1 MALGSSIARG
11 LVQGLG
17 AGAQFAVGKQSQ
29 RKERKEA
36 EESQWRTF
44 TKQTDYLTAIQE
56 EKTKQT
62 REFQTGERVAGQ
74 EFQTEQTGKS
84 QAFQA
89 RQADKGFKQR
99 SVLQAQSY
107 ATQLKNFK
115 QQSMF
120 TQDLQGIKAQGKKQQ
135 NFESFAKMTPEQ
147 LAFQVAQQRASVY
160 PADQRGNII
169 NQTLQQLKGSDK
181 ASLLDNLGQTQ
192 ANYSQWKDRPEF
204 ADAIP
209 KQTALG
215 TEVNMEE
222 MFKYEQPADAN
233 SEVKK
238 MTEGQQKRQVIYDSI
253 STTMKLQ
260 LGGNIDPAVSRHI
273 GSFFPNG
280 LQSGESGANFENRS
294 SMMVNTLLQRG
305 EIVQIE
311 DTWMLRTDAEAVVAQ
326 QRSELTAAQERHD
339 AQVGANTVLANQA
352 PQGTSAVS
360 QQPIPQ
366 LDVGQGTSPSKQAF
380 FEKEAEQKIA
390 GQSKALAKDF
400 NKTATLQTHKTLGEL
415 EGKVTALSPEA
426 QGYLYGA
433 GGVSETIRDLKAK
446 KGDKGA
452 QEALAFL
459 SALESFAGKVRHE
472 QFGSAQT
479 DGEMKSW
486 FKQLSDPSILK
497 NPETLLAQLGA
508 KRELMEKDV
517 KAISGAYDDATKRK
531 WTENNPSFA
540 GQASVFDFA
549 DRNIQGLEKLDEAQ
563 QTKIRAFI
571 DNGGDPAMAA
581 NFIKQ
586 MTGE

>member
-1 MALGSSIARG
+1 MALGSAIARG

-17 AGAQFAVGKQSQ
+17 QGAQFAVSAQGRKKEKQEDAD
-29 RKERKEA
+29 R
-36 EESQWRTF
+36 QWRSF

-56 EKTKQT
+56 EKTKQA
-62 REFQTGERVAGQ
+62 REFQSGERVAGQ
-74 EFQTEQTGKS
+74 EFQTSQSQAS
-84 QAFQA
+84 QAFQSG
-89 RQADKGFKQR
+89 QADKAFRQR
-99 SVLQAQSY
+99 SVLQAKSY

-115 QQSMF
+115 QQSVF
-120 TQDLQGIKAQGKKQQ
+120 TQQLTAIQGEGQKQQ
-135 NFESFAKMTPEQ
+135 NFEQFAKQSPAQ
-147 LAFQVAQQRASVY
+147 LAFLIAQKRASVY
-160 PADQRGNII
+160 PAEQRGPII
-169 NQTLQQLKGSDK
+169 QQTMAQLGNKSK
-181 ASLLDNLGQTQ
+181 VELLNDLGQTQ
-192 ANYSQWKDRPEF
+192 SDYSQWTDKPDF

-209 KQTALG
+209 EHKALG
-215 TEVNMEE
+215 TDVDMNE
-222 MFKYEQPADAN
+222 MFKYEQPAGAN
-233 SEVKK
+233 DELKK
-238 MTEGQQKRQVIYDSI
+238 MTEGQQKRKVIYDSI
-253 STTMKLQ
+253 TTTMQLQ
-260 LGGNIDPAVSRHI
+260 LGGKVDPAVSQHI

-280 LQSGESGANFENRS
+280 LAAGESGANFENRS
-294 SMMVNTLLQRG
+294 SMVVNSLLQRG
-305 EIVQIE
+305 EIVQVD
-311 DTWMLRTDAEAVVAQ
+311 DTWMLKTDAEAYLAQ
-326 QRSELTAAQERHD
+326 QQTEAPIGT
-339 AQVGANTVLANQA
+339 GTVLA
-352 PQGTSAVS
+352 G
-360 QQPIPQ
+360 QPIAAPEVAPAATDFATAPQ
-366 LDVGQGTSPSKQAF
+366 LDVGQGTSPSKEAF
-380 FEKEAEQKIA
+380 FEKEAEQKIV

-415 EGKVTALSPEA
+415 EGKVTSLSPEA

-531 WTENNPSFA
+531 WMENNPSFA
-540 GQASVFDFA
+540 GQANVFDFA
-549 DRNIQGLEKLDEAQ
+549 DRNIQGLDKLDEAQ
-563 QTKIRAFI
+563 QVKIRAFI
-571 DNGGDPAMAA
+571 DNGGDPVMAA